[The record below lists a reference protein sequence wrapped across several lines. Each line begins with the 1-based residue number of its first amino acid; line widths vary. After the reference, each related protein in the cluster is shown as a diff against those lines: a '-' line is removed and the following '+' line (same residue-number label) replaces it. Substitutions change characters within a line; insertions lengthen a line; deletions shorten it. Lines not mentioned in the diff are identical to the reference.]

1 MLERDGQGLNLT
13 EQVRDGI
20 LNHTGSDRPATLE
33 GRIVKLVDR
42 VAYINHD
49 IDDALRAGILRPDDL
64 PAAEIELLG
73 PTGSARIDTLVR
85 DIVER
90 SAAAGDIVQSEEVG
104 GAMLRLRK
112 FMFDRVYLGEAARG
126 EHERAHARPARPL
139 RPLHGAPRGGAGGR
153 AGGERVPAGR
163 RLPRRDDRSLLHRPL
178 RRADRARGGALLMA
192 LISEES
198 LERVKQAAD
207 IVEVISAH
215 TDLRRQGARWVGLC
229 PFHEERTPSF
239 SVDAQE
245 KLYHC
250 FGCGVGGDT
259 IKFVEEK
266 EGLGFAEAV
275 ELLADRYGVEL
286 EREKEDPRAEARRQ
300 QRRRLGELL
309 DRTAGF
315 YAQLPLGLRR
325 RRRKA
330 RAYLAERGLGEEAL
344 RAFGVGYAP
353 SAWDTVLLRGQRA
366 GFKVEELRAVGL
378 AQQGRSGGEYDRF
391 RERIMFPIRDRR
403 GRTLGFGGRA
413 MRSDQGAKYVN
424 TAETDFFHKSQM
436 LYGIDLAKEAI
447 AKSGR
452 AVVVEG
458 YTDVLA
464 LHQAGIGEAVGVMGT
479 AITEEQVAALSG
491 MVDEVVLALDADS
504 AGQEAMLRAQRVA
517 AGRKMR
523 LRVAAMPAGEDPAE
537 MMAAEG
543 GAERFRALVEG
554 AVDLPAF
561 QVGLVLERTDVSS
574 PAERDRALGE
584 VAPILAGMGE
594 TASRDE
600 LVRRV
605 AERLDL
611 EPAMVMGRVTAAQPL
626 SGGSAEPPRRGRGGG
641 ADAGA
646 RSGGELTSRE
656 RRERA
661 LLAMCIALPAEGRE
675 YLARLTEE
683 HLSPSG
689 ARAAGLAARAS
700 RGPGVQPP
708 PRRRPARRPD
718 RRAGHPRPRRARLG
732 RGDGAQLPPA
742 RAAPP
747 RVPDRRRR
755 RSRRLRAPR
764 RPQPRARR
772 PGRAHSPHR
781 AGRELALGVCRPCSI
796 LFEC

>member
-1 MLERDGQGLNLT
+1 
-13 EQVRDGI
+13 
-20 LNHTGSDRPATLE
+20 
-33 GRIVKLVDR
+33 
-42 VAYINHD
+42 
-49 IDDALRAGILRPDDL
+49 
-64 PAAEIELLG
+64 
-73 PTGSARIDTLVR
+73 
-85 DIVER
+85 
-90 SAAAGDIVQSEEVG
+90 
-104 GAMLRLRK
+104 
-112 FMFDRVYLGEAARG
+112 
-126 EHERAHARPARPL
+126 
-139 RPLHGAPRGGAGGR
+139 
-153 AGGERVPAGR
+153 
-163 RLPRRDDRSLLHRPL
+163 
-178 RRADRARGGALLMA
+178 MA

-207 IVEVISAH
+207 IVEVVSAH

-266 EGLGFAEAV
+266 EGVGFAEAV

-309 DRTAGF
+309 NRTADF
-315 YAQLPLGLRR
+315 YAHYLWDSEEAG
-325 RRRKA
+325 KA
-330 RAYLAERGLGEEAL
+330 RAYLAGRGLGEETL

-353 SAWDTVLLRGQRA
+353 SAWDVVLLRGQRA
-366 GFKVEELRAVGL
+366 GFKVDELRAVGL
-378 AQQGRSGGEYDRF
+378 AQKGRSGGEYDRF

-424 TAETDFFHKSQM
+424 TAETDFFHKSRM

-452 AVVVEG
+452 VVVVEG

-517 AGRKMR
+517 AGRKVR

-537 MMAAEG
+537 MIAAEG

-594 TASRDE
+594 TASRDD

-605 AERLDL
+605 AGTLDL
-611 EPAMVMGRVTAAQPL
+611 EPALVMGRVTAALPAI
-626 SGGSAEPPRRGRGGG
+626 GGSAEPPRRQGGPASPPARGG
-641 ADAGA
+641 
-646 RSGGELTSRE
+646 GGELTSRE

-689 ARAAGLAARAS
+689 ARAAAWLREHPEDPASNLPHDDDQLAGLIAELVILAHDEPASAEAMELNYLLLEQRRLESQIAAA
-700 RGPGVQPP
+700 GE
-708 PRRRPARRPD
+708 AD
-718 RRAGHPRPRRARLG
+718 DYERRAALSRE
-732 RGDGAQLPPA
+732 
-742 RAAPP
+742 RAALVERIARTE
-747 RVPDRRRR
+747 RVG
-755 RSRRLRAPR
+755 S
-764 RPQPRARR
+764 
-772 PGRAHSPHR
+772 
-781 AGRELALGVCRPCSI
+781 
-796 LFEC
+796 